1 MAAHA
6 PSVEPATGRPDAA
19 AVAAALEAAFPGDA
33 VQVRDDSAAHAGHAG
48 AREGGHYRVTIVS
61 SQFAK
66 LNTLARHRL
75 VYDAVG
81 NLMQHGIHAL
91 VIDARITDEV

>member
-1 MAAHA
+1 VSQQIVEQLRERLSTLS
-6 PSVEPATGRPDAA
+6 PSV
-19 AVAAALEAAFPGDA
+19 LEIA
-33 VQVRDDSAAHAGHAG
+33 DDSSLHAGHAG